1 LAVKRVH
8 SKKTVYTNHRHVE
21 GASPQGESAAAASMS
36 VPALAAGVDALVAE
50 LSAADVETKR

>member
-1 LAVKRVH
+1 
-8 SKKTVYTNHRHVE
+8 VYTNHRHVE